1 MKKNIWIARVADDNS
16 DAYRA
21 YYGMESARDQAVDY
35 FDHLTAGERRTHTVS
50 IESYSVEVP
59 DDDDRSAEALV
70 RDLLLEDCEEL
81 LNPDTYEE
89 IR

>member
-21 YYGMESARDQAVDY
+21 FYDMKSARKQAGNY
-35 FDHLTAGERRTHTVS
+35 FDHLTAGERKTHTVS
-50 IESYSVEVP
+50 VESYTVEVA
-59 DDDDRSAEALV
+59 DDDERSA
-70 RDLLLEDCEEL
+70 DLLVQDLLVEDCEEL